1 MIDYPLNRIDWQ
13 IISKLPPEI
22 ASLADRYP
30 SEILNTA
37 DSWDE
42 KPFPN
47 GYIPKSIEVYCGD
60 EEVVFI
66 LDGLLDFYQPITIG
80 RNSTSLTV
88 MIDSNFAYIEIEG
101 KEILNKLGGVVLP
114 DIVNYPS
121 EVLTEIAGELS

>member
-1 MIDYPLNRIDWQ
+1 MDYPLNQRDWQ

-42 KPFPN
+42 EPFPN
-47 GYIPKSIEVYCGD
+47 GYIPESIEVYCGD

-66 LDGLLDFYQPITIG
+66 IDGLLDFYQPTTIG

>member
-1 MIDYPLNRIDWQ
+1 MIDYPLNQRDWE

-22 ASLADRYP
+22 ASLAERYP

-42 KPFPN
+42 EPFPK

-66 LDGLLDFYQPITIG
+66 LDGLLDFYQPINIS
-80 RNSTSLTV
+80 RNSTTLTV

-101 KEILNKLGGVVLP
+101 KEILNKIGGVVLP